1 MTRLVVVGDEQEGG
15 ETAAEIIAARIAA
28 RPDTVLGI
36 ATGSTP
42 LTTWAALAQRGLDLS
57 RTRAFALDEYL
68 GLPPGHPQSFEAV
81 VAREVT
87 STLGLD
93 PDLVR
98 VPAAHDEDPDAVAER
113 FERSIIDAGGVDVQV
128 LGIGRNGHLA
138 FNEPGTPLDAPTH
151 VAALSADTRSD
162 NARFFDTPS
171 EVPTHA
177 ITQGLGTISRART
190 LLLLAFGSR
199 KAPAL
204 AAAVEGPVSASL
216 PASVIR
222 RHPDAIVIADVNA
235 AAMIAKPA
243 STRR

>member
-1 MTRLVVVGDEQEGG
+1 MTHVVVVRDEREGG
-15 ETAAEIIAARIAA
+15 EAAAAIIADRIEA

-42 LTTWAALAQRGLDLS
+42 LTTWAALAERGLDLS

-87 STLGLD
+87 APLGLD
-93 PDLVR
+93 PALVQ
-98 VPAAHDEDPDAVAER
+98 VPAANGDDPDLAASQY
-113 FERSIIDAGGVDVQV
+113 ERSIVAAGGIDVQV

-151 VAALSADTRSD
+151 VAVLSAATRSD
-162 NARFFDTPS
+162 NARFFGAPD
-171 EVPTHA
+171 EVPTRA
-177 ITQGLGTISRART
+177 ITQGLGTIARAGT

-199 KAPAL
+199 KATAL
-204 AAAVEGPVSASL
+204 AAALEGPIGAPL

-222 RHPDAIVIADVNA
+222 RHPDAIVIADTDA
-235 AAMIAKPA
+235 AALIAKRVPA
-243 STRR
+243 